1 MKKVTKVLA
10 VLCALAMLL
19 VVAGCS
25 RDEDAGDNTS
35 KNSSKS
41 ESQGADK
48 ADYNLITDGKL
59 IMGTNAE
66 FPPFEYFEG
75 EEVVG
80 VDASLMKEVAKR
92 LGLTLEIKNMEFD
105 SLGAA
110 LDGNQIDLIAAGL
123 TVDATRLETMDFT
136 EGYYDASQTIIVKA
150 DSAIKT
156 KDDLKGKKIG
166 VQQGTTGEKEAKALS
181 PDGVSSLANGAL
193 AVEALL
199 SDKVDAVIIDNNP
212 AIAYKTQH
220 GDAITL
226 IEGQFDAKSMRLR
239 SRRATRHCWRPST
252 RHWRI

>member
-1 MKKVTKVLA
+1 
-10 VLCALAMLL
+10 
-19 VVAGCS
+19 
-25 RDEDAGDNTS
+25 
-35 KNSSKS
+35 
-41 ESQGADK
+41 
-48 ADYNLITDGKL
+48 
-59 IMGTNAE
+59 MGTNAE

-226 IEGQFDAKSMRLR
+226 IEGQFDAEEYAVAVKKGNKALLEAVDKALAEMKADGTFDKLVGQF
-239 SRRATRHCWRPST
+239 
-252 RHWRI
+252 IK